1 MSAEGGLGDVDTG
14 GYDQGRGYVDSLP
27 AVTDPDKAYAAIT
40 RQEYNDYISN
50 FRNFENQMIEEA
62 QTDTSLIDSSRENA
76 GIASGIAQGMAD
88 RNASRYGAS
97 LTPAQMQQQS
107 AMLQRG
113 NTLGGIQSVNDAR
126 IAQRD
131 LNQSKL
137 ADLINIGQGVNR
149 SSLSQ
154 MGSAAANATQ
164 RKSAYD
170 SARANS
176 KAQTIS
182 TVGSLASMAIMAFA
196 F

>member
-1 MSAEGGLGDVDTG
+1 MYNNGNVNIGNFS
-14 GYDQGRGYVDSLP
+14 QGRGYVDSLP
-27 AVTDPDKAYAAIT
+27 AVTDPEKAYANIT
-40 RQEYNDYISN
+40 RQEYNDYVSN
-50 FRNFENQMIEEA
+50 FRDFENQMIEEA
-62 QTDTSLIDSSRENA
+62 QTDTSLIDSARENA
-76 GIASGIAQGMAD
+76 GIASGLAQGISD
-88 RNASRYGAS
+88 RNASRYGGT
-97 LTPAQMQQQS
+97 LTPAQIQQQS

-126 IAQRD
+126 IAQSE

-137 ADLINIGQGVNR
+137 ADLINIGLGVNR
-149 SSLSQ
+149 TSLSQ
-154 MGSAAANATQ
+154 MGGAAANATQ

-170 SARANS
+170 AARASS

>member
-1 MSAEGGLGDVDTG
+1 MSAEGGLGDVDIG

-107 AMLQRG
+107 ARLQRG

-170 SARANS
+170 SAKANS

-182 TVGSLASMAIMAFA
+182 TVGSLASRAIMAFA

>member
-1 MSAEGGLGDVDTG
+1 MYNNGNVNIGNFS
-14 GYDQGRGYVDSLP
+14 QGRGYVDSLP
-27 AVTDPDKAYAAIT
+27 AVTDPEKAYANIT
-40 RQEYNDYISN
+40 RQEYNDYVSN
-50 FRNFENQMIEEA
+50 FRDFENQMIEEA
-62 QTDTSLIDSSRENA
+62 QTDTSLIDSARENA
-76 GIASGIAQGMAD
+76 GIASGLAQGISD
-88 RNASRYGAS
+88 RNASRYGGT
-97 LTPAQMQQQS
+97 LTPAQIQQQS

-126 IAQRD
+126 IAQSE

-149 SSLSQ
+149 TSLAQ
-154 MGSAAANATQ
+154 MGGAAANATQ
-164 RKSAYD
+164 RKNAYD
-170 SARANS
+170 AARASS

>member
-1 MSAEGGLGDVDTG
+1 MSAEGGLGDVDIG

>member
-1 MSAEGGLGDVDTG
+1 MSAEGGLGDVDIG

-107 AMLQRG
+107 ARLQRG

>member
-1 MSAEGGLGDVDTG
+1 MYNNGNVNIGNFS
-14 GYDQGRGYVDSLP
+14 QGRGYVDSLP
-27 AVTDPDKAYAAIT
+27 AVTDPEKAYAAIT
-40 RQEYNDYISN
+40 RQEYNDYVSN
-50 FRNFENQMIEEA
+50 FRDFENQMIEEA
-62 QTDTSLIDSSRENA
+62 QTDTSLIDSARENA
-76 GIASGIAQGMAD
+76 GIASGLAQGISD
-88 RNASRYGAS
+88 RNASRYGGT
-97 LTPAQMQQQS
+97 LTPAQIQQQS

-126 IAQRD
+126 IGQSE
-131 LNQSKL
+131 LNQKKL

-149 SSLSQ
+149 TSLSQ
-154 MGSAAANATQ
+154 MGGAAANATQ

-170 SARANS
+170 AARASS

>member
-1 MSAEGGLGDVDTG
+1 MSAEGGLGDVDIG

-154 MGSAAANATQ
+154 LGGEAANATQ

>member
-1 MSAEGGLGDVDTG
+1 MDNIGNVNIGNFS
-14 GYDQGRGYVDSLP
+14 QGRGYVDSLP
-27 AVTDPDKAYAAIT
+27 AVTDPEKAYANIT
-40 RQEYNDYISN
+40 RQEYNDYVSN
-50 FRNFENQMIEEA
+50 FRDFENQMIEEA
-62 QTDTSLIDSSRENA
+62 QTDTSLIDSARENA
-76 GIASGIAQGMAD
+76 GIASGLAQGISD
-88 RNASRYGAS
+88 RNASRYGGT
-97 LTPAQMQQQS
+97 LTPAQIQQQS

-126 IAQRD
+126 VAQSE

-149 SSLSQ
+149 TSLAQ
-154 MGSAAANATQ
+154 MGGAAANATQ

-170 SARANS
+170 AARASS

>member
-1 MSAEGGLGDVDTG
+1 MYNNGNVNIGNFS
-14 GYDQGRGYVDSLP
+14 QGRGYVDSLP
-27 AVTDPDKAYAAIT
+27 AVTDPEKAYANIT
-40 RQEYNDYISN
+40 RQEYNDYVSN
-50 FRNFENQMIEEA
+50 FRDFENQMIEEA
-62 QTDTSLIDSSRENA
+62 QTDTSLIDSARENA
-76 GIASGIAQGMAD
+76 GIASGLAQGISD
-88 RNASRYGAS
+88 RNASRYGGT
-97 LTPAQMQQQS
+97 LTPAQIQQQS

-126 IAQRD
+126 IAQSE

-149 SSLSQ
+149 TSLAQ
-154 MGSAAANATQ
+154 MGGAAANATQ

-170 SARANS
+170 AARASS

>member
-1 MSAEGGLGDVDTG
+1 MYNNGNVNIGNFS
-14 GYDQGRGYVDSLP
+14 QGRGYVDSLP

-154 MGSAAANATQ
+154 LGGEAANATQ

>member
-1 MSAEGGLGDVDTG
+1 MDNIGNVNIGNFS
-14 GYDQGRGYVDSLP
+14 QGRGYVDSLP
-27 AVTDPDKAYAAIT
+27 AVTDPEKAYAAIT
-40 RQEYNDYISN
+40 RQEYNDYVSN
-50 FRNFENQMIEEA
+50 FRDFENQMIEEA
-62 QTDTSLIDSSRENA
+62 QTDTSLIDSARENA
-76 GIASGIAQGMAD
+76 GIASGLAQGISD
-88 RNASRYGAS
+88 RNASRYGGT
-97 LTPAQMQQQS
+97 LTPAQIQQQS

-126 IAQRD
+126 IAQSE

-149 SSLSQ
+149 TSLSQ
-154 MGSAAANATQ
+154 MGGAAANATQ

-170 SARANS
+170 AARASS

>member
-1 MSAEGGLGDVDTG
+1 MYNNGDVNIG
-14 GYDQGRGYVDSLP
+14 NFSQGRGYVDSLP
-27 AVTDPDKAYAAIT
+27 AVTDPEKAYAAIT
-40 RQEYNDYISN
+40 RQEYNDYVSN
-50 FRNFENQMIEEA
+50 FRDFENQMIEEA
-62 QTDTSLIDSSRENA
+62 QTDTSLIDSARENA
-76 GIASGIAQGMAD
+76 GIASGLAQGISD
-88 RNASRYGAS
+88 RNASRYGGT
-97 LTPAQMQQQS
+97 LTPAQIQQQS

-126 IAQRD
+126 IGQSE
-131 LNQSKL
+131 LNQKKL

-149 SSLSQ
+149 TSLSQ
-154 MGSAAANATQ
+154 MGGAAANATQ

-170 SARANS
+170 AARASS